1 MKQYSA
7 DRVRTI
13 ALLGH
18 SGAGKTSLAEA
29 ALFDSGALTRV
40 GRVEDGNTVS
50 DYDAEEKRRGISIN
64 LTILPVEWQGFK
76 VNFLDAPGYVDFV
89 GEEYGAA
96 SAADAALIVVDAVAG
111 VEVGTEIAWQIA
123 EDNNLPRIVYLNK
136 MARENANP
144 DTVLNELR
152 HTFNANFVPVQIP
165 VGAEMN
171 FKGVVDLLSGKAFM
185 GPEGKTEAAPANLAD
200 DIEMGLMALS
210 EAAAGD
216 NDDLIM
222 KYLDGETLTPE
233 EIRSGLLA
241 AIRSGSVVPVCFGD
255 ATHNI
260 GVRALLTLLTEVV
273 PGYATSAGFKA
284 TNPAGEIVQLKA
296 AADGP
301 LVLYVFKTVADPFV
315 GKLTYFRVMSGEL
328 GMEEGRLYNSR
339 SSVEERLG
347 QLLVMRGKDQI
358 NVDRLALGD
367 IGAVAKLGDTITG
380 DTLARRTALF
390 HVNGPAYP
398 SPLFEVAVTPKTQ
411 QDSAKMG
418 PAMTRLGE
426 QDPTLRWR
434 FESGTG
440 QTILSGMGDTHVD
453 VAVHALHEKFG
464 VGIDTHVPK
473 VPYRETVS
481 RNAAEMYR
489 HKKQTGG
496 AGQFGEVHLEVKP
509 LERGAGFEYSTERV
523 FGGSISGSFFP
534 SIEKGIRSVLEQGV
548 IAGYPVVDVR
558 AEVYDGKMHPVD
570 SKDIAF
576 QIAGREAF
584 RSAFEKA
591 GPVLLEPIVK
601 VVVVVPDAYVGDII
615 GDLNTRRA
623 LVQGMGQERGKSVI
637 EAQAPLAEMQRY
649 AADLRSLTQG
659 RGTYTVE
666 PSHYAIVPGNIALDV
681 IEHAKKE
688 REEEK

>member
-7 DRVRTI
+7 DRVRNI

-64 LTILPVEWQGFK
+64 LTILPVEWQGYK
-76 VNFLDAPGYVDFV
+76 LNFLDAPGYVDFV

-144 DTVLNELR
+144 DTVLAELR
-152 HTFNANFVPVQIP
+152 STFNANFVPVQVP

-185 GPEGKTEAAPANLAD
+185 GAEGKTEAAPASLAD

-222 KYLDGETLTPE
+222 KYLDGEALTPE

-241 AIRSGSVVPVCFGD
+241 AIRSGSVIPVCFGD

-273 PGYATSAGFKA
+273 PGYATSKGTSA
-284 TNPAGEIVQLKA
+284 TDPAGETVQLQA
-296 AADGP
+296 SANGP

-339 SSVEERLG
+339 SSAEERLG

-367 IGAVAKLGDTITG
+367 IGAVAKLSETITG

-601 VVVVVPDAYVGDII
+601 VTVVVPDAYVGDII

-666 PSHYAIVPGNIALDV
+666 PSHYAIVPGNIALEV

>member
-7 DRVRTI
+7 DHVRNI

-18 SGAGKTSLAEA
+18 SGAGKTALAEA
-29 ALFDSGALTRV
+29 ALFDSGALTRM

-50 DYDAEEKRRGISIN
+50 DYDAEEKRRSISIN
-64 LTILPVEWQGFK
+64 LTMLPVEWQGYK
-76 VNFLDAPGYVDFV
+76 LNFLDAPGYVDFV

-123 EDNNLPRIVYLNK
+123 EDMGLPRIVCLNK
-136 MARENANP
+136 MGRENANP
-144 DTVLNELR
+144 QQVVAELAQI
-152 HTFNANFVPVQIP
+152 FGANFVPVQVPI
-165 VGAEMN
+165 GAEIN
-171 FKGVVDLLSGKAFM
+171 FKGVVDLLGGKASV
-185 GPEGKTEAAPANLAD
+185 GPEGKTEAAPAALAD
-200 DIEMGLMALS
+200 DIEMAIMALN

-222 KYLDGETLTPE
+222 KYLDGQALSPE
-233 EIRSGLLA
+233 EVRSGLVA
-241 AIRSGSVVPVCFGD
+241 AVRSGSVVPVCYTD

-260 GVRALLTLLTEVV
+260 GVRAMLTLLAEVV
-273 PGYATSAGFKA
+273 PGYAGSKGVEVLDA
-284 TNPAGEIVQLKA
+284 AGESKALKPNA
-296 AADGP
+296 AGP
-301 LVLYVFKTVADPFV
+301 VVLYVFKTVADPYV
-315 GKLTYFRVMSGEL
+315 GKLTYFRVVSGEL
-328 GMEEGRLYNSR
+328 AAEEGRLNNAR
-339 SSVEERLG
+339 TGAEERLG

-367 IGAVAKLGDTITG
+367 VGAVAKLSDTITG
-380 DTLARRTALF
+380 DTLARRNAMMTVA
-390 HVNGPAYP
+390 GPKYP
-398 SPLFEVAVTPKTQ
+398 SPLFEVAITPKTQ

-418 PAMTRLGE
+418 PALTRLSE

-434 FESGTG
+434 FEQGTG

-453 VAVHALHEKFG
+453 VAVHSLHEKFG
-464 VGIDTHVPK
+464 VTIETHLPK

-496 AGQFGEVHLEVKP
+496 AGQFGEVHMEVRP
-509 LERGAGFEYSTERV
+509 LERGAGFEYSTDRI

-558 AEVYDGKMHPVD
+558 AEIYDGKMHPVD

-584 RSAFEKA
+584 KLAFEKA

-601 VVVVVPDAYVGDII
+601 VMVIVPDAYVGDII

-659 RGTYTVE
+659 RGIYNIE
-666 PSHYAIVPGNIALDV
+666 PSHYAIVPGNIAVEV
-681 IEHAKKE
+681 IEAAKKE

>member
-1 MKQYSA
+1 M
-7 DRVRTI
+7 
-13 ALLGH
+13 GH

-29 ALFDSGALTRV
+29 MLFSAGALTRM

-50 DYDAEEKRRGISIN
+50 DYDPEEKRRGISIN
-64 LTILPVEWQGFK
+64 LTILPVEWQGVK
-76 VNFLDAPGYVDFV
+76 LTFLDAPGYVDFV
-89 GEEYGAA
+89 GEAHSAA
-96 SAADAALIVVDAVAG
+96 AAADAALIVVDAVAG

-123 EDNNLPRIVYLNK
+123 EDNGLPRIIYLNK

-144 DTVLNELR
+144 DQVIAELR
-152 HTFNANFVPVQIP
+152 SVFGANFVPVQVPI
-165 VGAEMN
+165 GAEAN
-171 FKGVVDLLSGKAFM
+171 FKGVIDLLTRKASM
-185 GPEGKTEAAPANLAD
+185 GAEGKVEAVPAGLAD
-200 DIEMGLMALS
+200 DVEIGLMGLS

-216 NDDLIM
+216 NDELIM
-222 KYLDGETLTPE
+222 KFLDGEELTQE

-241 AIRSGSVVPVCFGD
+241 AVRQGSVVPVCFGD
-255 ATHNI
+255 ATHSI
-260 GVRALLTLLTEVV
+260 GVRSLMSVLAEIV
-273 PGYATSAGFKA
+273 PGYKSSRGVEAVNAAGDSVVLA
-284 TNPAGEIVQLKA
+284 PDAAGPV
-296 AADGP
+296 
-301 LVLYVFKTVADPFV
+301 VLFAFKTVADPYV
-315 GKLTYFRVMSGEL
+315 GKLTYFRVVSGEL
-328 GMEEGRLYNSR
+328 AIEEGRLFNPR

-347 QLLVMRGKDQI
+347 QLFVMRGKDQI

-380 DTLARRTALF
+380 DTLARRNAQIAVT
-390 HVNGPAYP
+390 PPKYP
-398 SPLFEVAVTPKTQ
+398 SPLFEVAVSPKTQ

-418 PAMTRLGE
+418 PALTRLGE

-434 FESGTG
+434 FEQGTG

-453 VAVHALHEKFG
+453 VAVHALQEKFG
-464 VGIDTHVPK
+464 VGIETHLPK
-473 VPYRETVS
+473 VPYKETVTK
-481 RNAAEMYR
+481 NAAEQYR

-509 LERGAGFEYSTERV
+509 LERGAGFEYSTDRV
-523 FGGSISGSFFP
+523 FGGSISNSFFP

-584 RSAFEKA
+584 KAAFEKA
-591 GPVLLEPIVK
+591 GPVLLEPIVQVK
-601 VVVVVPDAYVGDII
+601 VVVPDAYVGDIM
-615 GDLNTRRA
+615 GDLNTRRGV
-623 LVQGMGQERGKSVI
+623 VQGIGQERGKSVV
-637 EAQAPLAEMQRY
+637 EAQVPLAEMQRY

-659 RGTYTVE
+659 RGIYSIE
-666 PSHYAIVPGNIALDV
+666 PSHYAVVPGNIAVNV
-681 IEHAKKE
+681 IEAAKKE

>member
-1 MKQYSA
+1 M
-7 DRVRTI
+7 
-13 ALLGH
+13 GH

-29 ALFDSGALTRV
+29 MLFSAGALTRM

-50 DYDAEEKRRGISIN
+50 DYDPEEKRRGISIN
-64 LTILPVEWQGFK
+64 LTILPVEWQGVK
-76 VNFLDAPGYVDFV
+76 LNFLDAPGYVDFV
-89 GEEYGAA
+89 GEAHSAA
-96 SAADAALIVVDAVAG
+96 AAADAALIVVDAVAG

-123 EDNNLPRIVYLNK
+123 EDNGLPRIIYLNK

-144 DTVLNELR
+144 DQVIAELR
-152 HTFNANFVPVQIP
+152 SVFGANFVPVQVPI
-165 VGAEMN
+165 GAEAN
-171 FKGVVDLLSGKAFM
+171 FKGVIDLLTRKASM
-185 GPEGKTEAAPANLAD
+185 GAEGKVEAVPAGLAD
-200 DIEMGLMALS
+200 DVEIGLMGLS

-222 KYLDGETLTPE
+222 KFLDGEELTPD
-233 EIRSGLLA
+233 EIKSGLLA
-241 AIRSGSVVPVCFGD
+241 AMRQGSMVPVCFGD
-255 ATHNI
+255 ATHSI
-260 GVRALLTLLTEVV
+260 GVRSLMSVLAEIV
-273 PGYATSAGFKA
+273 PGYQSSRGVEAVNA
-284 TNPAGEIVQLKA
+284 AGESIMLAPDA
-296 AADGP
+296 AGP
-301 LVLYVFKTVADPFV
+301 VVLFAFKTVADPYV
-315 GKLTYFRVMSGEL
+315 GKLTYFRVVSGEL
-328 GMEEGRLYNSR
+328 AIEEGRLFNPR

-347 QLLVMRGKDQI
+347 QLFVMRGKDQI

-380 DTLARRTALF
+380 DTLARRNAQISVT
-390 HVNGPAYP
+390 PPKYP
-398 SPLFEVAVTPKTQ
+398 SPLFEVAVSPKTQ

-418 PAMTRLGE
+418 PALTRLGE

-434 FESGTG
+434 FEQGTG

-464 VGIDTHVPK
+464 VGIETHLPK
-473 VPYRETVS
+473 VPYKETVTK
-481 RNAAEMYR
+481 NAAEQYR

-496 AGQFGEVHLEVKP
+496 AGQFGEVHLEVRP
-509 LERGAGFEYSTERV
+509 LERGAGFEYSTDRV
-523 FGGSISGSFFP
+523 FGGSISNSFFP

-584 RSAFEKA
+584 KAAFEKA
-591 GPVLLEPIVK
+591 GPVLLEPIVQVK
-601 VVVVVPDAYVGDII
+601 VVVPDAYVGDIM
-615 GDLNTRRA
+615 GDLNTRRGV
-623 LVQGMGQERGKSVI
+623 VQGIGQERGKSVV
-637 EAQAPLAEMQRY
+637 EAQVPLAEMQRY

-659 RGTYTVE
+659 RGIYSIE
-666 PSHYAIVPGNIALDV
+666 PSHYAVVPGNIAVNV
-681 IEHAKKE
+681 IEAAKKE

>member
-1 MKQYSA
+1 MKQYAA
-7 DRVRTI
+7 DHVRSI
-13 ALLGH
+13 ALMGH

-29 ALFDSGALTRV
+29 MLFDAGALTRM

-50 DYDAEEKRRGISIN
+50 DYDPEEKRRSISIN
-64 LTILPVEWQGFK
+64 LTVLPVEWQGVK
-76 VNFLDAPGYVDFV
+76 LNLLDAPGYVDFV
-89 GEEYGAA
+89 GEVH
-96 SAADAALIVVDAVAG
+96 SAAAAADVALIVVDAVAG

-123 EDNNLPRIVYLNK
+123 EDNHLPRVVYLNK

-144 DTVLNELR
+144 DQVIAELR
-152 HTFNANFVPVQIP
+152 SVFGANFVPVQLPI
-165 VGAEMN
+165 GAEAN
-171 FKGVVDLLSGKAFM
+171 FKGVVDLLSRKASM
-185 GPEGKTEAAPANLAD
+185 GPEGKVEAVPAALAD
-200 DIEMGLMALS
+200 DLEIGLMALS

-216 NDDLIM
+216 NDELIM
-222 KYLDGETLTPE
+222 KFLDGEELTQD
-233 EIRSGLLA
+233 EIKSGLLA
-241 AIRSGSVVPVCFGD
+241 AIRQGSVVPVCFGD

-260 GVRALLTLLTEVV
+260 GVRSLMDVLSQIAPSFLSSRGVEAANAAGETLTLA
-273 PGYATSAGFKA
+273 P
-284 TNPAGEIVQLKA
+284 KA
-296 AADGP
+296 AGP
-301 LVLYVFKTVADPFV
+301 VVLFAFKTVADPYV
-315 GKLTYFRVMSGEL
+315 GKLTYFRVVSGEL
-328 GMEEGRLYNSR
+328 AIEEGRLFNPR
-339 SSVEERLG
+339 SGVEERLG
-347 QLLVMRGKDQI
+347 QLFVMRGKDQI

-380 DTLARRTALF
+380 DTLTRRNSLLTVTPP
-390 HVNGPAYP
+390 HYP
-398 SPLFEVAVTPKTQ
+398 NPLFEVAVTPKTQ

-418 PAMTRLGE
+418 PALTRQGE

-434 FESGTG
+434 FEPGTG

-453 VAVHALHEKFG
+453 VSVHALQEKFG
-464 VGIDTHVPK
+464 VGIDTHLPK
-473 VPYRETVS
+473 VPYRETVTK
-481 RNAAEMYR
+481 NAAEQYR

-509 LERGAGFEYSTERV
+509 LERGAGFEYSTDRV
-523 FGGSISGSFFP
+523 FGGSISNSFFP

-584 RSAFEKA
+584 RAAFEKA
-591 GPVLLEPIVK
+591 GPVLLEPIVQVK
-601 VVVVVPDAYVGDII
+601 VIVPDAYVGDIM
-615 GDLNTRRA
+615 GDLNTRRGV
-623 LVQGMGQERGKSVI
+623 VQGIGQERGKSVV

-659 RGTYTVE
+659 RGIYSIE
-666 PSHYAIVPGNIALDV
+666 PSHYAVVPGNIAIAV
-681 IEHAKKE
+681 IEAAKKE